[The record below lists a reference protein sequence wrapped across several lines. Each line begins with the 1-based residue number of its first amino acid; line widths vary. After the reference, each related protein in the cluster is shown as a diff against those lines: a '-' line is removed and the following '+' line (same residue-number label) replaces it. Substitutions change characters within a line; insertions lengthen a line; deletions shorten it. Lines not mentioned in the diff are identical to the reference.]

1 MHDTLGEFEMK
12 LHSLLLAGAA
22 AVLIP
27 VGGVV
32 LTQSVLHTAA
42 IAQSTPATGDQNAPA
57 RGDRGKRGWG
67 DKWQEQLNLSA
78 DQKAQIKQ
86 IRDQEQSAAQSL
98 RQQMKTAFEK
108 QQSLMAGNASDDQ
121 IRQQRREVQALRQ
134 QAEDRRFDTM
144 LKIRQVLTP
153 EQRTKAAQLMKEHR
167 GRRHGGRGDK
177 QARGLMM
184 PIGDR

>member
-1 MHDTLGEFEMK
+1 MK
-12 LHSLLLAGAA
+12 LRSLLWAVAA
-22 AVLIP
+22 AVLVP
-27 VGGVV
+27 VGGVA
-32 LTQSVLHTAA
+32 LTQSVLHTSA
-42 IAQSTPATGDQNAPA
+42 IAQSTPATGDTSEPA

-67 DKWQEQLNLSA
+67 EKWQEQLNLNA

-86 IRDQEQSAAQSL
+86 IRDQAKSDSQSL
-98 RQQMKTAFEK
+98 RQQMRAAFEK

-121 IRQQRREVQALRQ
+121 IRQQHREVQALRQ
-134 QAEDRRFDTM
+134 QAAERRFDTM

-177 QARGLMM
+177 QARGMMM
-184 PIGDR
+184 PMGDRSGF

>member
-1 MHDTLGEFEMK
+1 MK
-12 LHSLLLAGAA
+12 LRSLLLAGAA
-22 AVLIP
+22 AVLLP

-42 IAQSTPATGDQNAPA
+42 IAQSTPATGEQSKPA
-57 RGDRGKRGWG
+57 RGDRGKRDWG
-67 DKWQEQLNLSA
+67 EKWQEQLNLSA

-86 IRDQEQSAAQSL
+86 IRDQAKSDFQSL
-98 RQQMKTAFEK
+98 RQQMRTAFEK
-108 QQSLMAGNASDDQ
+108 QQSLMAGNASDEQ
-121 IRQQRREVQALRQ
+121 LRQQHREVQALRQ

-167 GRRHGGRGDK
+167 GRRHGGYGDR
-177 QARGLMM
+177 QARGMMM
-184 PIGDR
+184 PMGDR

>member
-1 MHDTLGEFEMK
+1 MK
-12 LHSLLLAGAA
+12 LRSLLLAGAA
-22 AVLIP
+22 AVLLP

-32 LTQSVLHTAA
+32 LTQSVLHTTA
-42 IAQSTPATGDQNAPA
+42 IAQSTPATGDQGTLA
-57 RGDRGKRGWG
+57 RGNRGKRGWG

-86 IRDQEQSAAQSL
+86 IRDQAKSDSQGL
-98 RQQMKTAFEK
+98 RQQMKAAFEK

-121 IRQQRREVQALRQ
+121 IRQQRREIQALRQ

-167 GRRHGGRGDK
+167 GRRHGGYRDR
-177 QARGLMM
+177 QAKGMMM
-184 PIGDR
+184 PMGDRSEF